1 MIIRKLA
8 HTDIFSEKAA
18 DMIHKTTMEIL
29 EKNGIQ
35 ILSDKARDIYAKN
48 GAKVEGEQVYLTEE
62 LVLEQVKK
70 APESF
75 KIYARNPENN
85 VTVGGD
91 NAVLAPGYGSPFV
104 LDYENDE
111 RRRSTYEDYVKF
123 TKLAGYFGNMDVVGG
138 VTVEP
143 NDIEEDLR
151 HVKMMEAAI
160 KYTDLCLM
168 GSAFGTKKAKESI
181 ELAAIALGG
190 MDYVKEHPVMITLIN
205 TNSPLEIDDRMSD
218 ALLVHAEYGQ
228 PMVVASL
235 SMTGTTAPTT
245 IAGALAQQNAEIL
258 AGITLAQL
266 VNPGT
271 PVVYGCAS
279 SVVDLK
285 TGDLAIGSS
294 KTANM
299 FNGTAQMGRYYGL
312 PTRGGGALTDALVPD
327 AQSGYESMMNF
338 MSAVRSGF
346 NFILHSA
353 GLLENYMTMSF
364 EKYLIDEEICS
375 MVKNY
380 FAGIEVNEEQ
390 LAKEVI
396 LRVGSGGNYIAEE
409 HTYNHMRDLKEPIV
423 SSREGYRSDKEQ
435 PDTADRATKMYKK
448 ILEEYEAPP
457 LDDEIVKE
465 IDRYIASLKK

>member
-1 MIIRKLA
+1 MITRNLA
-8 HTDIFSEKAA
+8 HTDIFSEQAA
-18 DMIHKTTMEIL
+18 DMIHNTAMEVL

-35 ILSDKARDIYAKN
+35 ILSKDARDVFAKN
-48 GAKVEGEQVYLTEE
+48 GAKVEGEQVYLSEE
-62 LVLEQVKK
+62 LVMEQVKK
-70 APESF
+70 APDSF
-75 KIYARNPENN
+75 DIYARNPENN
-85 VTVGGD
+85 VTVGG
-91 NAVLAPGYGSPFV
+91 NKAVLASGYGSPFV
-104 LDYENDE
+104 LDYEKNE
-111 RRRSTYEDYVKF
+111 RRKSTYEDYVKF
-123 TKLAGYFGNMDVVGG
+123 TKLIGYFDNMDVVGG

-143 NDIEEDLR
+143 SDIEENYR

-160 KYTDLCLM
+160 KYTDRCLM
-168 GSAFGTKKAKESI
+168 GSALGTKKAKESI
-181 ELAAIALGG
+181 ELAAIAMGG
-190 MDYVKEHPVMITLIN
+190 MDFVKEHPVMITLIN
-205 TNSPLEIDDRMSD
+205 TNSPLKIDDRMSD

-228 PMVVASL
+228 PMVIASL

-299 FNGTAQMGRYYGL
+299 FNGTAQMGRYYNL
-312 PTRGGGALTDALVPD
+312 PSRGGGALTDALVPD
-327 AQSGYESMMNF
+327 AQSGYQSMMNF
-338 MSAVRSGF
+338 MNAVRSGF

-364 EKYLIDEEICS
+364 EKYIIDEEICS

-380 FAGIEVNEEQ
+380 FEGLEVNEEQ
-390 LAKEVI
+390 LAKDVI
-396 LRVGSGGNYIAEE
+396 LNVGSGGNYIAEE

-435 PDTADRATKMYKK
+435 PDTATRANEMYKQ
-448 ILEEYEAPP
+448 ILEEYEAPE
-457 LDDEIVKE
+457 LDDKIVAEMEKY
-465 IDRYIASLKK
+465 IDDIES